1 MKKGLLLLVF
11 SAIIAAS
18 TIAQDNKSF
27 GIKFSGFVKTD
38 IFWDSRQTVAARE
51 GHFLLYP
58 TNERLDADG
67 NDINAKANFNMLSI
81 QTRLRGT
88 ITGPDALGAKTSG
101 VIEGAF
107 FGQINSDV
115 NGFRLRHAFVK
126 LRWKKASLLV
136 GQYWHPNFVT
146 YCFPGTVSF
155 NTGAPFIPFSRNPQ
169 IRVTQ
174 KLGKFNVM
182 FTVLSQ
188 IDFVSAGPAP
198 NDGTI
203 NLPSSKYLRNSVL
216 PALNLRFEYRNVNT
230 DDNKEFLIGA
240 SVNFK
245 MLTPRLVTDSNYKT
259 STTVSSIS
267 ETFYVKLKLP
277 KVTFKLQGIY
287 AQDPYNWLM
296 IGGYAVESVDDA
308 TKDFL
313 NYTPITTASGWLDI
327 HSNGKKWQVGLLA
340 GYAQNLGAGKDIT
353 GPTYQRGSNIAYL
366 YRISPRF
373 IYNSGKF
380 RIAPEIEYTVA
391 AYATKDAN
399 GILNI
404 DSKGKVTDS
413 KEIGNVRILLGVYFF
428 F

>member
-18 TIAQDNKSF
+18 TIAQDNPKF

-107 FGQINSDV
+107 FGQINSDI

-126 LRWKKASLLV
+126 LRWEKTSLLV

-169 IRVTQ
+169 IRITQ
-174 KLGKFNVM
+174 KLGKFNLM

-203 NLPSSKYLRNSVL
+203 NLPSSRYLRNSAL

-287 AQDPYNWLM
+287 AQDPFNWLM

-391 AYATKDAN
+391 AYGTAQSDGIVKD
-399 GILNI
+399 
-404 DSKGKVTDS
+404 T
-413 KEIGNVRILLGVYFF
+413 KEIGNLRFLLGVYFF

>member
-11 SAIIAAS
+11 SAILAAS

-58 TNERLDADG
+58 ANEKLDADG

-88 ITGPDALGAKTSG
+88 IIGPDALGAKTSG

-107 FGQINSDV
+107 FGHTSGDI

-126 LRWKKASLLV
+126 LSWTKTTLLV

-169 IRVTQ
+169 VRVTQ
-174 KLGKFNVM
+174 KLGKFNLM
-182 FTVLSQ
+182 FTALTQ
-188 IDFVSAGPAP
+188 IDFVSTGPEGP
-198 NDGTI
+198 GRQ
-203 NLPSSKYLRNSVL
+203 YLRNSAV
-216 PALNLRFEYRNVNT
+216 PALNLRFEYRNINT

-259 STTVSSIS
+259 TTTVSSFS

-296 IGGYAVESVDDA
+296 IGGYAVDGIDDPS
-308 TKDFL
+308 KDFL
-313 NYTPITTASGWLDI
+313 NYTPITTASGWLDV
-327 HSNGKKWQVGLLA
+327 HSNGKKWQVGVLA
-340 GYAQNLGAGKDIT
+340 GYSQNLGAGKDIT
-353 GPTYQRGSNIAYL
+353 GPAYQRGANIAYL

-391 AYATKDAN
+391 AYATKDEN
-399 GILNI
+399 GVLNI

-413 KEIGNVRILLGVYFF
+413 KEIGNMRFLLGVYFF